1 MIIYTCKQLSNQS
14 TYAPNKLR
22 GFRNWRLLCFRRET
36 TIPRVSSFLLCSQ
49 EKHYLKPLW
58 TTFNE
63 NNDLRNTHLI
73 FDYAQERTVDCEKW
87 RVLALQFV

>member
-1 MIIYTCKQLSNQS
+1 M
-14 TYAPNKLR
+14 
-22 GFRNWRLLCFRRET
+22 
-36 TIPRVSSFLLCSQ
+36 
-49 EKHYLKPLW
+49 KPLW